1 MKVLAVTFALAAG
14 LLFVPRTFGST
25 VVYLAQA
32 DTFEISNQTGD
43 DTSNETVPPEVHDTN
58 S

>member
-14 LLFVPRTFGST
+14 LLFVPRVFGST
-25 VVYLAQA
+25 AVYLTQA
-32 DTFEISNQTGD
+32 NTFEISNQTGD
-43 DTSNETVPPEVHDTN
+43 DTTNEIIPPEVHDTA